1 MAGRIYPSS
10 YLPVSHLSI
19 YLPIHHPS
27 TYLPADVLKPISLSV
42 CKPNVSVYVRGF
54 LMTVRVQSTRSS
66 HKYVECVI
74 MMLPSPLKCTKMKSS
89 AIHLSGVETTE
100 LLEQLF
106 SSIGRTWAVHANNW
120 IHLFLWFGLVQ
131 KVSLSLRALTPVY
144 SSWVHPRM
152 FDIISATL
160 SSKRSSSRGNGN
172 IIAIEC
178 HRYMYIYICKYIIYI
193 YI

>member
-1 MAGRIYPSS
+1 
-10 YLPVSHLSI
+10 
-19 YLPIHHPS
+19 
-27 TYLPADVLKPISLSV
+27 
-42 CKPNVSVYVRGF
+42 
-54 LMTVRVQSTRSS
+54 MTVRVQSTRSS

-152 FDIISATL
+152 FDTIFATL
-160 SSKRSSSRGNGN
+160 SSKGSSSRGNGN

-178 HRYMYIYICKYIIYI
+178 HRYIYI
-193 YI
+193 YIYVYIYNIYIYMKIKLS